1 MKISKT
7 KLHQII
13 KEELQNVLS
22 EVEDDDGQ
30 ATTIYGPRAGKKLAG
45 KPALRYDTAQPRQ
58 QKDSSAGDQD
68 KTMPSA
74 VASAI
79 KRDQELPH
87 APTYRERA
95 TKVYEEYF
103 GTYGPD
109 ALEIMTHTD
118 PELYEILSK
127 LAGWDTEERT
137 LPSGSK
143 WRIHDLFPYDTQPSP
158 TFVEVGL
165 EFLKAGKD
173 ILDNE
178 AEFLSSVEKKLY
190 AVGLRDFA
198 TTGAGTEK
206 DLTSL
211 AALDRSELRSA
222 ADREAVAATLE
233 KLKEEDPE
241 KYGRMKSLDAHSSSE
256 YEALAAAVRELKPEL
271 YKSVYDEYLSG
282 ETEWLKN
289 FRSPR

>member
-1 MKISKT
+1 MKISTT
-7 KLHQII
+7 KIRQII
-13 KEELQNVLS
+13 KEELQRVLS

-30 ATTIYGPRAGKKLAG
+30 SATIYGPRAGKKLAG

-58 QKDSSAGDQD
+58 QKDASADDQD

-79 KRDQELPH
+79 KREQELPH

-103 GTYGPD
+103 GTYGPG
-109 ALEIMTHTD
+109 ALERMTHTD

-127 LAGWDTEERT
+127 LAGWDTEERI
-137 LPSGSK
+137 LPSGRK
-143 WRIHDLFPYDTQPSP
+143 WRIHDLFPYDRQPSP

-198 TTGAGTEK
+198 TTRAGSEQDITQIQSQLSA
-206 DLTSL
+206 DQIR
-211 AALDRSELRSA
+211 AAETF
-222 ADREAVAATLE
+222 AVDE
-233 KLKEEDPE
+233 IIKILKNEQPE
-241 KYGRMKSLDAHSSSE
+241 KHGNLPLLHNATIPQ
-256 YEALAAAVRELKPEL
+256 VRELMDGIPLMEPEL
-271 YKSVYDEYLSG
+271 FKQLYNRYI
-282 ETEWLKN
+282 KN
-289 FRSPR
+289 QP